1 MKDLTFE
8 IIGDILIIREDVDEF
23 SLKNFAE
30 KKIQKHPFIRS
41 VLFQTSKIQGQERKR
56 NLKYIMGEN
65 TTETIHKE
73 HGNSFL
79 VDLSEVF
86 FSPRLSFERQRIANS
101 TGNKE
106 IILNFFS
113 GVGPF
118 SIVIAS
124 KCSSC
129 VVHSIELNKIA
140 YEYLLKNIELNKC
153 QQKVVPY
160 LGDAFEIVPEMFMD
174 SVNRVL
180 LPLPLDSDKALP
192 VAHQSLKN
200 GKGIIHWQITEK
212 TRTKKIDKNIVNN
225 RIRSIPYFL
234 NQPLDYKITE
244 LRLIRWLGPKI
255 AHIAVDLSF
264 KALEHD

>member
-1 MKDLTFE
+1 
-8 IIGDILIIREDVDEF
+8 
-23 SLKNFAE
+23 
-30 KKIQKHPFIRS
+30 
-41 VLFQTSKIQGQERKR
+41 
-56 NLKYIMGEN
+56 
-65 TTETIHKE
+65 
-73 HGNSFL
+73 
-79 VDLSEVF
+79 
-86 FSPRLSFERQRIANS
+86 
-101 TGNKE
+101 
-106 IILNFFS
+106 
-113 GVGPF
+113 
-118 SIVIAS
+118 
-124 KCSSC
+124 
-129 VVHSIELNKIA
+129 
-140 YEYLLKNIELNKC
+140 
-153 QQKVVPY
+153 
-160 LGDAFEIVPEMFMD
+160 MD

-212 TRTKKIDKNIVNN
+212 TSSKKIDKNIVNN